1 MERKK
6 KKIILA
12 IAGEI
17 ASGKNEMANYV
28 AKKYRGAS
36 YRLSE
41 VLRDI
46 LQRLNLP
53 ESRENMQNVSTMLR
67 EYFGTDI
74 LSKVAVSD
82 LSKTKN
88 RIIAINGVRRLSDI
102 VALKKHFR
110 VKLIYIKSDME
121 KRYNRIVK
129 RSENPDDKKKTFTQ
143 FKRDHTKEAEVQ
155 ICGLEKKADAV
166 IENNGT
172 RRDFHRKIDEVVKKF
187 NR

>member
-1 MERKK
+1 MEGRK

-17 ASGKNEMANYV
+17 ASGKNEMADYV
-28 AKKYRGAS
+28 AKKHKARA

-46 LQRLNLP
+46 LHRLDLS

-67 EYFGTDI
+67 EYFGADI
-74 LSKVAVSD
+74 ISKVAVSD
-82 LSKTKN
+82 LSKIKN
-88 RIIAINGVRRLSDI
+88 RIIAINGVRRMSDI

-121 KRYNRIVK
+121 KRYARIVK
-129 RSENPDDKKKTFTQ
+129 RSENPDDKKKTFNE
-143 FKRDHTKEAEVQ
+143 FKKDHTKEAEEQ
-155 ICGLEKKADAV
+155 IHGLEKKADAV

-172 RRDFHRKIDEVVKKF
+172 KKEFWGKIDEVIKRINK
-187 NR
+187 